1 MPNYLRF
8 TVYHHHTSEN
18 PEFCAIMYNMKDERS
33 RRCFRTIGVFMVLLA
48 LLFSLGCQPEG
59 QTQGEEMR
67 EESPPIPVV
76 VTPVIRG
83 EITSYVEASG
93 TIFPARESKIG
104 SKISGKI
111 EKIYADEGDMVQ
123 KGQPLVKLDQTDLI
137 ITQKQAEG
145 NLRTAEARAEQA
157 RLNLEKIKKDW
168 IRLSRLHQ
176 KGVISQ
182 QQYDDINMNY
192 RIAQTQLKLVN
203 GEVQQARITLDMAK
217 QQLLNSVT
225 LSPFSGLVVKKFV
238 NEGEIISIMPP
249 VPLFWIMDIEYVKV
263 EVEVPEIEITT
274 IKVGQRAR
282 IRGDGFPN
290 RIFEGRVSVI
300 NPLVDPTS
308 RTFRVKI
315 DIANP
320 QHILKAGMFA
330 RVQIVVDEHN
340 GVLFVP
346 RDALLTRDGKQVVFV
361 AENAY
366 AIMRPIEV
374 GLTNDLH
381 VEITNGVNE
390 GEMVVVKGG
399 YGLEDGVKIIRAAG
413 DE

>member
-1 MPNYLRF
+1 MHR
-8 TVYHHHTSEN
+8 
-18 PEFCAIMYNMKDERS
+18 
-33 RRCFRTIGVFMVLLA
+33 
-48 LLFSLGCQPEG
+48 
-59 QTQGEEMR
+59 
-67 EESPPIPVV
+67 ESPSIPVV

-157 RLNLEKIKKDW
+157 RLNLEKIKKEW

-225 LSPFSGLVVKKFV
+225 LSPFSGVVVKKFV
-238 NEGEIISIMPP
+238 NEGEMISIMPP
-249 VPLFWIMDIEYVKV
+249 VPLFWIMNIEYVKV

-282 IRGDGFPN
+282 IRGDSFPN
-290 RIFEGRVSVI
+290 RVFEGRVSVI

-320 QHILKAGMFA
+320 RYILKAGMFA
-330 RVQIVVDEHN
+330 RVQIVVDEHK
-340 GVLFVP
+340 GVLLVP
-346 RDALLTRDGKQVVFV
+346 RDALLTRDGKQNVFV
-361 AENAY
+361 AENPY
-366 AIMRPIEV
+366 AIMRPVEV

-381 VEITNGVNE
+381 VEITSGVNE

-399 YGLEDGVKIIRAAG
+399 YGLEDGAKIIQVAG

>member
-1 MPNYLRF
+1 
-8 TVYHHHTSEN
+8 
-18 PEFCAIMYNMKDERS
+18 MYNMKDERS
-33 RRCFRTIGVFMVLLA
+33 MQCFHTIGVFMVVLA

-59 QTQGEEMR
+59 QTQGEETSG
-67 EESPPIPVV
+67 ESPPIPVV
-76 VTPVIRG
+76 VKPVIRG

-111 EKIYADEGDMVQ
+111 EKIYVDEGDMVQ

-157 RLNLEKIKKDW
+157 RLNLEKIKMEW
-168 IRLSRLHQ
+168 IRLSKLYQ

-203 GEVQQARITLDMAK
+203 GEVQQARITLDMAN

-238 NEGEIISIMPP
+238 NEGEMISIMPP
-249 VPLFWIMDIEYVKV
+249 VPLFWIMDIGYVKV
-263 EVEVPEIEITT
+263 EMEVPEIEITT

-290 RIFEGRVSVI
+290 RIFEGQVSVI

-361 AENAY
+361 VENPY

-381 VEITNGVNE
+381 VEITSGVNE

-399 YGLEDGVKIIRAAG
+399 YGLEDGVKIIRVAG